1 MIKKKR
7 GSSEETDRRSQ
18 ETDSPRSIP
27 SSPQRRFSTP
37 LPAEVSICNDPGYET
52 VSATE
57 AAASENVEQDHPGY
71 ETVRKGA
78 MSDIDPNYEELQVA
92 GLGPGYAHMHGHS
105 QAEEPEYARISREQ
119 ALQEQES
126 TAEPDYASIS
136 RGQKVLSGTIVSKN
150 RVTEDPGYEQ
160 VRLQK
165 QNTLGEDSDQDNPG
179 YERVHARTSG
189 VKKQGALD
197 NDPGYEQVR
206 LTKASHDCSISDQ
219 DYEGLTLNQS
229 DPNYETVHN
238 EEPNYE
244 SVQYF
249 NDSIREGGPISKF
262 DHRDEAANPLL
273 GSNRTKSGVR

>member
-1 MIKKKR
+1 MQVIKKKR

-18 ETDSPRSIP
+18 EIDSPRSQP

-37 LPAEVSICNDPGYET
+37 LPTEVPLCNDPGYET

-57 AAASENVEQDHPGY
+57 AVVIENKERDHPGY

-78 MSDIDPNYEELQVA
+78 LSDVDPNYEELQVA
-92 GLGPGYAHMHGHS
+92 GIDPGYALIRGRN

-119 ALQEQES
+119 ALRKQECKV
-126 TAEPDYASIS
+126 EPDYASIS
-136 RGQKVLSGTIVSKN
+136 RGPKISGGSSVSKSG
-150 RVTEDPGYEQ
+150 EMDDPGYEQ

-165 QNTLGEDSDQDNPG
+165 QNMIGEDSDQENPG

-189 VKKQGALD
+189 VKKQGVID

-206 LTKASHDCSISDQ
+206 LTGTTLDCVASDQ

-249 NDSIREGGPISKF
+249 NNSIREDKF